1 MSKGIWEGTVGPVPG
16 QPRGERWLCEPD
28 SRQAFASRRPDQG
41 CGDGVRVGV
50 GVGSLPTAKIR
61 MCLCSTWGSS
71 SGGTP

>member
-1 MSKGIWEGTVGPVPG
+1 MFKGIREGTVGRVPG
-16 QPRGERWLCEPD
+16 QPRGERWLCNTD
-28 SRQAFASRRPDQG
+28 SRQAFANRCPEQG
-41 CGDGVRVGV
+41 RGDGVRVGV